1 MSLASLVASFLA
13 WLARLISGANALWLD
28 CQPLPRQ
35 RIYFGNHTSHM
46 DFVVL
51 WSVLP
56 DEVRTQTRPV
66 AAEEYWTTSKLR
78 KYVAAEV
85 FRAVL
90 VDRNSSTVEER
101 RNQMERMLEGMG
113 QDQSLIIFPEGTRGE
128 GDEVQPFKSGLY
140 HLAKAKPQVELVPVY
155 LENLNRVLPKG
166 EYLPVPLL
174 SRVYFGPPMHLQD
187 GETKEAFLERARQAM
202 IGLAGQ

>member
-1 MSLASLVASFLA
+1 MASLVASFLA

-56 DEVRTQTRPV
+56 DEVRAQTRPV

-101 RNQMERMLEGMG
+101 RNQMERMLAGMG

-128 GDEVQPFKSGLY
+128 GDQVQPFKSGLY
-140 HLAKAKPQVELVPVY
+140 HLARAKPEVELVPVY

-174 SRVYFGPPMHLQD
+174 SRVYFGPPMHLRE
-187 GETKEAFLERARQAM
+187 GESKEDFLERARQAM

>member
-1 MSLASLVASFLA
+1 MLLASLVAAFLA

-28 CQPLPRQ
+28 CQPVPRQ

-56 DEVRTQTRPV
+56 DDVRAVTRPV
-66 AAEEYWTTSKLR
+66 AAGEYWTTSKLR
-78 KYVAAEV
+78 NFVAAEV

-90 VDRNSSTVEER
+90 VDRNSTTAEER
-101 RNQMERMLEGMG
+101 RAQMERMLEGMG
-113 QDQSLIIFPEGTRGE
+113 TDQSLIIFPEGTRGE

-140 HLAKAKPQVELVPVY
+140 HLAKAKPNVELVPVY

-174 SRVYFGPPMHLQD
+174 SRVYFGPPMQLEQ
-187 GETKEAFLERARQAM
+187 GEGKEAFLERARQAM
-202 IGLAGQ
+202 IGLAQ

>member
-1 MSLASLVASFLA
+1 MTQFVASLLA
-13 WLARLISGANALWLD
+13 WVARLISGANALWID
-28 CQPLPRQ
+28 CQPVPRQ

-56 DEVRTQTRPV
+56 DDVRAQTRPV
-66 AAEEYWTTSKLR
+66 AAEEYWSSSKLR
-78 KYVAAEV
+78 KYLAAQV

-90 VDRNSSTVEER
+90 VDRQSSTVEQR
-101 RNQMERMLEGMG
+101 RDQMERMLAGMG
-113 QDQSLIIFPEGTRGE
+113 EDQSLIIFPEGTRGS

-140 HLAKAKPQVELVPVY
+140 HLAKAKPGLEMVPVY

-174 SRVYFGPPMHLQD
+174 SRVYFGAPLQLQE
-187 GETKEAFLERARQAM
+187 GEAKGEFLERARQAL
-202 IGLAGQ
+202 IGLAD

>member
-1 MSLASLVASFLA
+1 MASLVASFLA
-13 WLARLISGANALWLD
+13 FLARLISGASDLWLD
-28 CQPLPRQ
+28 CEPLPKQ

-56 DEVRTQTRPV
+56 DDVRAQTRPV

-90 VDRNSSTVEER
+90 VDRNSNTVEQR
-101 RNQMERMLEGMG
+101 RDQMERMLSGMG
-113 QDQSLIIFPEGTRGE
+113 KDQSLIIFPEGTRGE

-140 HLAKAKPQVELVPVY
+140 HLAKARPEVELVPVF

-174 SRVYFGPPMHLQD
+174 SRVYFGPPLHLQE
-187 GETKEAFLERARQAM
+187 GESKDAFLERARQAM
-202 IGLAGQ
+202 VKLASQ

>member
-1 MSLASLVASFLA
+1 MASLVAAFLA

-28 CQPLPRQ
+28 CQPGPRQ

-56 DEVRTQTRPV
+56 DDVRAVTRPV

-78 KYVAAEV
+78 KFIAAEV

-90 VDRNSSTVEER
+90 VDRKSSTVEER

-113 QDQSLIIFPEGTRGE
+113 NDQSLIIFPEGTRGE
-128 GDEVQPFKSGLY
+128 GDEVQPFKSGLF

-174 SRVYFGPPMHLQD
+174 SRVYFGPPMHLQE
-187 GETKEAFLERARQAM
+187 GESKDAFLERARQAM

>member
-1 MSLASLVASFLA
+1 MASLVASFLA
-13 WLARLISGANALWLD
+13 FLARLISGASALWLD
-28 CQPLPRQ
+28 CQPLPKQ

-56 DEVRTQTRPV
+56 DDVRAQTRPV

-90 VDRNSSTVEER
+90 VDRNSNTVEQR
-101 RNQMERMLEGMG
+101 RDQIERMLSGMG
-113 QDQSLIIFPEGTRGE
+113 KDQSLIIFPEGTRGE

-140 HLAKAKPQVELVPVY
+140 HLAKAKPDVELVPVF

-174 SRVYFGPPMHLQD
+174 SRVYFGPPMHLEQ
-187 GETKEAFLERARQAM
+187 GESKEAFLQRAREAM
-202 IGLAGQ
+202 IGLADQ

>member
-1 MSLASLVASFLA
+1 MASLVAAFLA

-28 CQPLPRQ
+28 CQPIPRQ

-56 DEVRTQTRPV
+56 DDVRAVTRPV
-66 AAEEYWTTSKLR
+66 AAGEYWTTSKLR
-78 KYVAAEV
+78 KFVAAEV

-90 VDRNSSTVEER
+90 VDRNTSTVEER

-113 QDQSLIIFPEGTRGE
+113 NDQSLIIFPEGTRGE

-140 HLAKAKPQVELVPVY
+140 HLAKAKPNVELVPVY

-174 SRVYFGPPMHLQD
+174 SRVYFGPPMQLEK

-202 IGLAGQ
+202 IGLAE

>member
-1 MSLASLVASFLA
+1 MTQFVASLLA
-13 WLARLISGANALWLD
+13 WVARLISGANALWID
-28 CQPLPRQ
+28 CQPVPRQ

-56 DEVRTQTRPV
+56 DDVRAQTRPV
-66 AAEEYWTTSKLR
+66 AAEEYWSSSKLR
-78 KYVAAEV
+78 KYLAAQV

-90 VDRNSSTVEER
+90 VDRQSSTVEQR
-101 RNQMERMLEGMG
+101 RDQMERMLAGMVE
-113 QDQSLIIFPEGTRGE
+113 DQSLIIFPEGTRGS

-140 HLAKAKPQVELVPVY
+140 HLAKAKPGLEMVPVY

-174 SRVYFGPPMHLQD
+174 SRVYFGAPLQLQE
-187 GETKEAFLERARQAM
+187 GEAKGEFLERARQAL
-202 IGLAGQ
+202 IGLAD

>member
-1 MSLASLVASFLA
+1 LVASFLA
-13 WLARLISGANALWLD
+13 FLARLISGASDLWLD
-28 CQPLPRQ
+28 CEPLPKQ

-56 DEVRTQTRPV
+56 DDVRAQTRPV

-90 VDRNSSTVEER
+90 VDRNSNTVEQR
-101 RNQMERMLEGMG
+101 RDQMERMLSGMG
-113 QDQSLIIFPEGTRGE
+113 KDQSLIIFPEGTRGE

-140 HLAKAKPQVELVPVY
+140 HLAKARPEVELVPVF

-174 SRVYFGPPMHLQD
+174 SRVYFGPPLHLQE
-187 GETKEAFLERARQAM
+187 GESKDAFLERARQAM
-202 IGLAGQ
+202 VKLASQ